1 MQPTQ
6 NELAIHTRA
15 RAHTHTHTIVHFA
28 NFAKLTFM
36 THDKYQTLPF
46 VIHAQL
52 LIHTHTTT
60 ATATATECLYH
71 GAYDQLWLPP
81 PPPPPYTGSV

>member
-6 NELAIHTRA
+6 NELAIHTST
-15 RAHTHTHTIVHFA
+15 HTHTHTIVHFA

-36 THDKYQTLPF
+36 THDKYQTVPF

-60 ATATATECLYH
+60 TVATATECLYH

-81 PPPPPYTGSV
+81 PPPCTGSV